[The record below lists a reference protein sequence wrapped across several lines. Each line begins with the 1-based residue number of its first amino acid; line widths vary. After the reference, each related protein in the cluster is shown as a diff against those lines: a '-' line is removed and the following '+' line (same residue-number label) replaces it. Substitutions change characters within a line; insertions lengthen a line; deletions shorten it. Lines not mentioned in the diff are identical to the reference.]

1 MATMT
6 RAQIEKIVRDVL
18 DEEYGGGLGAGDE
31 TDSGATTYTRGS
43 ATALPDD
50 PEGPEVPEGDEETE
64 PGALPAP
71 VMDAVEALCSSLS
84 SAQAEALAALFTAM
98 GDALD
103 DGDAEPPDP
112 DGDATRSRRR
122 RHLSRG

>member
-1 MATMT
+1 MATMA

-31 TDSGATTYTRGS
+31 TDSGATPRARG
-43 ATALPDD
+43 AMPPPDD
-50 PEGPEVPEGDEETE
+50 PEVPEGDDEAG
-64 PGALPAP
+64 PGALPAALT
-71 VMDAVEALCSSLS
+71 DAVEALCSTLS
-84 SAQAEALAALFTAM
+84 SAQAEALATLFTAM

-103 DGDAEPPDP
+103 DEDADTEPPDS
-112 DGDATRSRRR
+112 DDDDTRSRRR